1 MKKEQMDAAGS
12 QMDAYEERRKKV
24 QKFNLTNDVFFS
36 KVLEDRA
43 ACQEVVRILLDKPE
57 FVLKE
62 VKAQY
67 SIRNV
72 ENHSVVLDIL
82 AEDVKRLLV
91 NMEMQVRDDMDHQKR
106 VRYYQASIDV
116 SCLEKGVPYGE
127 ISDIYVIYIT
137 EKDFLK
143 LEKGIYHVDR
153 TIRQTDTVLD
163 NGVHEV
169 YVNLSCESGNE
180 KIDELLEYFRN
191 TDSSYETDTFP
202 NLVKRVKFYKEKKE
216 GNEIMYDILAEE
228 RAEGKAEGKAE
239 GERRVSQL
247 CMKLLQD
254 NRLEDLRYS
263 VENPEYQEKL
273 YEEYGL

>member
-1 MKKEQMDAAGS
+1 MKKEQMD
-12 QMDAYEERRKKV
+12 
-24 QKFNLTNDVFFS
+24 
-36 KVLEDRA
+36 A

-143 LEKGIYHVDR
+143 LEKG
-153 TIRQTDTVLD
+153 
-163 NGVHEV
+163 
-169 YVNLSCESGNE
+169 
-180 KIDELLEYFRN
+180 F
-191 TDSSYETDTFP
+191 
-202 NLVKRVKFYKEKKE
+202 
-216 GNEIMYDILAEE
+216 IMWT
-228 RAEGKAEGKAE
+228 G
-239 GERRVSQL
+239 
-247 CMKLLQD
+247 
-254 NRLEDLRYS
+254 
-263 VENPEYQEKL
+263 P
-273 YEEYGL
+273 